1 MESWKKMLL
10 GALFAAGIIAEII
23 LLTHLDIGAAPKE
36 SDVIIVPSGSLDG
49 DRPHKASQLLT
60 DGYSRSDK
68 VIVSPLNEDNSE
80 FYQDT
85 SIELGQIINDV
96 RATSTYENAKN
107 TVTIMEDKGY
117 DSAIVVSSDYHIRRV
132 RLIYERVNKDYN
144 FELTYVSSYHLDDD
158 ELVPWYRASLSV
170 IIAGL
175 VEPPKYIGYLLGLY
189 HYINL

>member
-1 MESWKKMLL
+1 MEGLKKMFLIALL
-10 GALFAAGIIAEII
+10 AAGIITEII
-23 LLTHLDIGAAPKE
+23 MLTRLDIGTAPKE

-49 DRPHKASQLLT
+49 DRPNKASQLLAG
-60 DGYSRSDK
+60 GYSRSDK

-80 FYQDT
+80 FYKDT
-85 SIELGQIINDV
+85 PIELGQIINDV

-107 TVTIMEDKGY
+107 TLTIMEDKGY

-144 FELTYVSSYHLDDD
+144 FDLTYVSSYHLKDG
-158 ELVPWYRASLSV
+158 ELVPWYRASLGV

-175 VEPPKYIGYLLGLY
+175 VEPLKHIGYILGLY
-189 HYINL
+189 NYINL